1 MRQKLISLN
10 LQVPRVSVKSPSVA
24 TSGQS
29 NSIDLMSL
37 DGAVVGQTDV
47 DAVTVH
53 SKTSHSS
60 KKNVREAMD
69 VGKTNCAKKKA
80 AFTNQPIEL
89 SLSLDSEPSTRK
101 VRLLYFIFMSAF
113 LLDSGRLNKYK
124 YIYNDQPL
132 RTLWF
137 HLEDTGLLIGT
148 FLLFQYLSQSMR
160 CNYYL
165 DQYTKGW

>member
-1 MRQKLISLN
+1 M
-10 LQVPRVSVKSPSVA
+10 SVKSPSVA

-60 KKNVREAMD
+60 KKGVREAMD

-89 SLSLDSEPSTRK
+89 SLSLESEPSTRK
-101 VRLLYFIFMSAF
+101 VRLFDWRSLPFIMTNVCSKIIF
-113 LLDSGRLNKYK
+113 
-124 YIYNDQPL
+124 
-132 RTLWF
+132 
-137 HLEDTGLLIGT
+137 
-148 FLLFQYLSQSMR
+148 
-160 CNYYL
+160 
-165 DQYTKGW
+165 

>member
-60 KKNVREAMD
+60 KKDVREAMD

-101 VRLLYFIFMSAF
+101 VRLFDFIFMPSF
-113 LLDSGRLNKYK
+113 FY
-124 YIYNDQPL
+124 
-132 RTLWF
+132 
-137 HLEDTGLLIGT
+137 
-148 FLLFQYLSQSMR
+148 
-160 CNYYL
+160 
-165 DQYTKGW
+165 

>member
-1 MRQKLISLN
+1 
-10 LQVPRVSVKSPSVA
+10 
-24 TSGQS
+24 
-29 NSIDLMSL
+29 MSL

-101 VRLLYFIFMSAF
+101 VRLLYFIFTRQKSA
-113 LLDSGRLNKYK
+113 LRARPRCARMESGIPGNSYGP
-124 YIYNDQPL
+124 NQSVP
-132 RTLWF
+132 
-137 HLEDTGLLIGT
+137 HLGPGLEGL
-148 FLLFQYLSQSMR
+148 
-160 CNYYL
+160 
-165 DQYTKGW
+165 